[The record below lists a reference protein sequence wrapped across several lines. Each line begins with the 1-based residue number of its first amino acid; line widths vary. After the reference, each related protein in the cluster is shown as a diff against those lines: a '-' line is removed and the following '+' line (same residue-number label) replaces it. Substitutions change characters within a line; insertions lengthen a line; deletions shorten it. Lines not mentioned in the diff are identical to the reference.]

1 MTGLQLKNG
10 NYKDGSLYC
19 LIDADQK
26 LTYKDIDIDLITDHK
41 YLLIA
46 HGPASAG

>member
-1 MTGLQLKNG
+1 MTGVQLKNG
-10 NYKDGSLYC
+10 TYKDGYLYC

-26 LTYKDIDIDLITDHK
+26 LTYNDIDIDLINDHK

-46 HGPASAG
+46 HGLASAG